1 MVLHGCET
9 DRQLYGEIDVRRKC
23 RVGKAE
29 TDIVWLLALEPLQRS
44 PKAKTPLGKRD
55 YTSGQGAV
63 NIDRRD
69 YDVGVPE
76 RTTQDN
82 LSPFLPQ
89 ALGHTMGLELRD
101 TPMNVV
107 VVIVIAAVSAVAGA
121 VISLFVCRSKAALL
135 EQRESALEQDLAS
148 TRAVAAGQA
157 AEIRALTEARSALQ
171 ATLESERRNADEK
184 LKFQQDTTEQLKS
197 QFRALAASALESNSA
212 NFLQLAKGLLET
224 QQTQA
229 SGELAQKEQAVRT
242 LVEPIAQ
249 SLAGMNQQIQALE
262 QTRRQDYG
270 ALGEQVKSLVET
282 QRALQAE
289 TGNLVK
295 ALREPQAR
303 GRWGEMQLHRVLE
316 LAGMMEYCDFKEQLS
331 FNDDERRFRPDV
343 IVDLPGGKQ
352 VVIDAKVPLTAYLEA
367 LEAPDELTRNVCI
380 GDHARQV
387 RNHIDSLAGKMYW
400 ARLPCTPEFVVL
412 FLPGEVFFRAA
423 VDGDPELIEYG
434 VSQKVI
440 VTSPTTL
447 IALLKAVAYGWNQ
460 KNLAESAKQ
469 ISEAGKTLYERL
481 CKMTEHFEMLGK
493 KLGGAVESYNDMV
506 ASVERRVLPIARKFP
521 ELDRSLE
528 SESLREL
535 EQIQKTPRELQA
547 QDWQETIQH
556 PELPLE
562 EEKADTAKA

>member
-1 MVLHGCET
+1 MSAVAFVL
-9 DRQLYGEIDVRRKC
+9 
-23 RVGKAE
+23 
-29 TDIVWLLALEPLQRS
+29 
-44 PKAKTPLGKRD
+44 
-55 YTSGQGAV
+55 
-63 NIDRRD
+63 
-69 YDVGVPE
+69 
-76 RTTQDN
+76 
-82 LSPFLPQ
+82 
-89 ALGHTMGLELRD
+89 
-101 TPMNVV
+101 
-107 VVIVIAAVSAVAGA
+107 IAAVGVVVGAIVAF
-121 VISLFVCRSKAALL
+121 LFCRSTSAGL
-135 EQRESALEQDLAS
+135 EARNSALEQELSAGRAS
-148 TRAVAAGQA
+148 AERQA

-171 ATLESERRNADEK
+171 ATLDAERRSATEK
-184 LKFQQDTTEQLKS
+184 LRLLQDASEQLKS
-197 QFRALAASALESNSA
+197 QFKALASSALQDNNT
-212 NFLQLAKGLLET
+212 NFLQLAKSVL
-224 QQTQA
+224 QNYQTQA
-229 SGELAQKEQAVRT
+229 AGELAQKEQAVKS
-242 LVEPIAQ
+242 LVEPITQ

-262 QTRRQDYG
+262 QKRSEAYG
-270 ALGEQVKSLVET
+270 TLSTQVQSLMET

-303 GRWGEMQLHRVLE
+303 GRWGELQLHRVLE
-316 LAGMMEYCDFKEQLS
+316 LAGMMEYCDFTEQLS
-331 FNDDERRFRPDV
+331 FNDEERRFRPDV

-352 VVIDAKVPLTAYLEA
+352 VVVDAKVPLTAYLEA
-367 LEAPDELTRNVCI
+367 LEAPDELTRKVCI
-380 GDHARQV
+380 DDHARQV
-387 RNHIDSLAGKMYW
+387 RNHIDSLASKMYW
-400 ARLPCTPEFVVL
+400 SHLPCTPEFVVL

-481 CKMTEHFEMLGK
+481 CKMTEHFESLGK

-521 ELDRSLE
+521 ELDRSLAADSIPE
-528 SESLREL
+528 PLQL
-535 EQIQKTPRELQA
+535 DKTVRELQA

-556 PELPLE
+556 PELPLA